1 MVDKLPPDS
10 PSQPSGESDSP
21 AGEGSAERPGSPGL
35 VPPEA
40 LEAIPRE
47 SRGTVE
53 QFMSMAVG
61 SVNPI
66 AQKITSEHITGLIGL
81 IGKDHDNELADRK
94 DKRRIYAIVGIIVLL
109 AVVGFATLLVVKEN
123 NDLLGEVIKLAAIG
137 VGSFVGGYGF
147 GRIRR

>member
-1 MVDKLPPDS
+1 
-10 PSQPSGESDSP
+10 
-21 AGEGSAERPGSPGL
+21 
-35 VPPEA
+35 
-40 LEAIPRE
+40 
-47 SRGTVE
+47 
-53 QFMSMAVG
+53 MSMAVG

-94 DKRRIYAIVGIIVLL
+94 DKRRVNAVVGVVVLA
-109 AVVGFATLLVVKEN
+109 AVVGFATLLVVREN

-137 VGSFVGGYGF
+137 AGSFVGGYGF